1 MRNSSICFLS
11 IFELFWRCCRECL
24 RIVLSRA
31 RLRLKVGEFVGIE
44 LAIVNIGLGS
54 GCGIIL

>member
-11 IFELFWRCCRECL
+11 RFELFWRSYTECL
-24 RIVLSRA
+24 RIVLSRV

-44 LAIVNIGLGS
+44 LVTVNIGLGS